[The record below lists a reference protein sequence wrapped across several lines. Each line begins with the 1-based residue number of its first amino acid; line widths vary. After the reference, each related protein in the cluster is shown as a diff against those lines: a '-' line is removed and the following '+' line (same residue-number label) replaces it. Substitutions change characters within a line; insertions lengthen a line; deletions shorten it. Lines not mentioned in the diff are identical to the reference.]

1 MKKPL
6 VLAAYLLP
14 MATMPLAAQGADPVA
29 PLVAQA
35 MFGQTGGKYVA
46 PKCSADKNKH
56 FKVSSGATYLSSAIS
71 TGYGPKADNLLEQG
85 VRVTT
90 EAITTEGQEKAPSA
104 WYTLG
109 RIQLFQGNIAGGDSS
124 LKKAEALAPDC
135 KSEIDLLRRIAFVP
149 LVTEAQKQADAKN
162 SAAAAGLYRRA
173 SAIYPSSPFASYN
186 LATLYAE
193 QKQADSAVK
202 YFQAAAKS
210 TSTDTNDVKVRKL
223 AEFNAAV
230 LMINSGRAAEAVP
243 MLESYVQANP
253 NDQDAKRGLA
263 QAYRATGQTEKA
275 RALDA
280 QTGVSTASGPSENT
294 ALKDVMAAF
303 NAKDYPTALQKSEA
317 ALAGDPNNTTALTAA
332 AFSAYQLKDGP
343 NLVKYAEKLNSLEP
357 ANEDALKLLSNGY
370 KLTKQVDKAT
380 GVGEKILSL
389 PMHVSMTGL
398 TLSATGANL
407 NGVATGREALDAKTT
422 KPLTP
427 QAHTLVFEFID
438 KAGTAVASQ
447 EVAVPALAKDQKHE
461 FTLDAKGEGITG
473 YRYKLKT

>member
-6 VLAAYLLP
+6 VLAAFLLP
-14 MATMPLAAQGADPVA
+14 AATMSLAAQGADPVG
-29 PLVAQA
+29 PVVSQA
-35 MFGQTGGKYVA
+35 MFAQTGGKYVG
-46 PKCSADKNKH
+46 PKCSADKGKH
-56 FKVSSGATYLSSAIS
+56 FKVSSGATYLKSAIEEGGGES
-71 TGYGPKADNLLEQG
+71 AKLLGQG
-85 VRVTT
+85 EKVTL
-90 EAITTEGQEKAPSA
+90 EAITGEGQDKAPSA

-109 RIQLFQGNIAGGDSS
+109 RIRLFQGNVVGADSS

-135 KSEIDLLRRIAFVP
+135 KAEVDMLRRIAYVP

-162 SAAAAGLYRRA
+162 AKAAADLYRRA
-173 SAIYPSSPFASYN
+173 ADIYPASPFATYN

-193 QKQADSAVK
+193 QQQTDSAVK
-202 YFQAAAKS
+202 YFEAAAKS
-210 TSTDTNDVKVRKL
+210 TSTDTNDVKVRRL

-230 LMINSGRAAEAVP
+230 MMINTGKAAQAVP
-243 MLESYVQANP
+243 MLESYVKANP

-280 QTGVSTASGPSENT
+280 QTGVSTAAGPSENT
-294 ALKDVMAAF
+294 ALKDVMTAF

-332 AFSAYQLKDGP
+332 AFSAYQLKDGAQ
-343 NLVKYAEKLNSLEP
+343 LVKYAEKLNSLEP

-389 PMHVSMTGL
+389 PFHVSMTGL

-407 NGVATGREALDAKTT
+407 SGVATGREALDAKTT
-422 KPLTP
+422 KPLAP
-427 QAHTLVFEFID
+427 KAQTLVFEFTD
-438 KAGTAVASQ
+438 KAGAAVATQ
-447 EVAVPALAKDQKHE
+447 EVAVPPLAKDQKHE

-473 YRYKLKT
+473 YRYKVKS